1 MFRCRRMRFEIF
13 KRNGIGSVMKTFFEL
28 FWVFFKI
35 GTFTIG
41 GGFAMLPV
49 IRAELVDRKKWI
61 SEDEFLDILAVVQSS
76 PGPIAVNTAVFLGL
90 RIYGF
95 LGLIAATFGAIL
107 PSFVIILMIAALFQ
121 GIQNNP
127 YFIAAF
133 KGIKPAVIAL
143 ILVPVISLAKKANVG
158 GIRFLF
164 PVGIALSVAYAHVSP
179 IFFIIAAMV
188 VGNVWFGRF
197 GK

>member
-1 MFRCRRMRFEIF
+1 
-13 KRNGIGSVMKTFFEL
+13 MKTFFEL

-49 IRAELVDRKKWI
+49 IKAELVDRKKWVEE
-61 SEDEFLDILAVVQSS
+61 SEFLDILAVVQSS

-95 LGLIAATFGAIL
+95 LGLIAATLGAIL
-107 PSFVIILMIAALFQ
+107 PSFIIILLIAMLFQ

-133 KGIKPAVIAL
+133 KGIKPAVVAL
-143 ILVPVISLAKKANVG
+143 ILVPVISLAKKANAG

-164 PVGIALSVAYAHVSP
+164 PAGIALAVAYGHISP
-179 IFFIIAAMV
+179 ILFIIAAMV
-188 VGNVWFGRF
+188 LGNVWFLRQ
-197 GK
+197 KK

>member
-1 MFRCRRMRFEIF
+1 
-13 KRNGIGSVMKTFFEL
+13 MKTFFEL

-143 ILVPVISLAKKANVG
+143 ILVPVISLAKKSECRRHK
-158 GIRFLF
+158 I
-164 PVGIALSVAYAHVSP
+164 SVSRRNSFKRRLCACFSD
-179 IFFIIAAMV
+179 FFYYS
-188 VGNVWFGRF
+188 GDGRR
-197 GK
+197 

>member
-1 MFRCRRMRFEIF
+1 
-13 KRNGIGSVMKTFFEL
+13 MKTLFEL

-49 IRAELVDRKKWI
+49 IRAELVERKKWI
-61 SEDEFLDILAVVQSS
+61 DEGEFLDILAIVQSS

-95 LGLIAATFGAIL
+95 FGLIAATLGAIL
-107 PSFVIILMIAALFQ
+107 PSFVIILLIAVLFQ
-121 GIQNNP
+121 GIQNDP

-158 GIRFLF
+158 GVKFLF
-164 PVGIALSVAYAHVSP
+164 PVGIAAAVAYGHVSP
-179 IFFIIAAMV
+179 IFFIIAAMI
-188 VGNVWFGRF
+188 VGNVWFGRL
-197 GK
+197 KK